1 LLVDAVL
8 LLGTDVGMDTRESED
23 KTQSLEE
30 TLQLLDAYPTRL
42 SLSEETLCP
51 VDADPDP
58 AAIDATMQ
66 MLVESGWTF
75 ESDGP
80 MSASFDA
87 DAVSVLTSASSVT
100 DSVPLASTTISAS
113 TIATTT
119 GSVAV
124 TQPRISVLD
133 DIDLLLTHQR
143 GRKREQLIQ
152 LRAAVQAL
160 EGRVLQL
167 RQANLMRSAANQ
179 ITPAS
184 AQANAAT
191 NDARVWQQIAER
203 QYEARRKVELE
214 NARLRASLQAQIEV
228 ARRLERLLKKQRPSS
243 LP

>member
-1 LLVDAVL
+1 
-8 LLGTDVGMDTRESED
+8 
-23 KTQSLEE
+23 
-30 TLQLLDAYPTRL
+30 
-42 SLSEETLCP
+42 
-51 VDADPDP
+51 
-58 AAIDATMQ
+58 MQ

-179 ITPAS
+179 ITPVS
-184 AQANAAT
+184 AQADTAT

-203 QYEARRKVELE
+203 QYEARRKPASADRGCSATRAATQEAAAEQLAVSRKLVERDSF
-214 NARLRASLQAQIEV
+214 N
-228 ARRLERLLKKQRPSS
+228 
-243 LP
+243 

>member
-1 LLVDAVL
+1 
-8 LLGTDVGMDTRESED
+8 MDTREGED
-23 KTQSLEE
+23 KTLEE

-51 VDADPDP
+51 GDADPDP

-75 ESDGP
+75 ESDGLT
-80 MSASFDA
+80 SASFDA
-87 DAVSVLTSASSVT
+87 DAVSVSTSASSIT
-100 DSVPLASTTISAS
+100 DAIPLDSSAISAS
-113 TIATTT
+113 TIATATA
-119 GSVAV
+119 SVAV
-124 TQPRISVLD
+124 TQPRMSVLD

-152 LRAAVQAL
+152 LRAVVQAL

-179 ITPAS
+179 AIPVS
-184 AQANAAT
+184 AQASPAA
-191 NDARVWQQIAER
+191 NDARMWQQIAER
-203 QYEARRKVELE
+203 QYEARRKVEQE

-228 ARRLERLLKKQRPSS
+228 ARRLERLLKKQQPSN